1 MKMNPMKW
9 SLLISFAVLMIM
21 ACSSGG
27 NGDTSRLQQQVDS
40 LRQADEQHKSEL
52 NDVVTFVDALSAG
65 LDSISIQED
74 QLFDGSLEKKGN
86 TRELMLQR
94 IESFSQMLSNQRER
108 IKTLADSLKSRGAKI
123 EKLQSLITLLNQQL
137 DQKDKMITQL
147 RAELNNKDVDIA
159 KLKSHVGELTK
170 ANKEFAEYV
179 EGQMKAEQEK
189 SDRDNAVYVVVG
201 SADILKQAG
210 ITSGGGLF
218 SKKKVNTDA
227 TAQYFT
233 KKDMRNFTQL
243 EIPSAKP
250 KIVSNMPK
258 KSYKLEKTGKEQSVL
273 TITDPASFWS
283 QTRYL
288 VVQTK

>member
-1 MKMNPMKW
+1 MRADFSFSAPVGQAPAQLPQASQPVSRQSGPKGASTMWKTPVRAFFSAPFPARRWQALIQRKQWMHFGIMKSM
-9 SLLISFAVLMIM
+9 
-21 ACSSGG
+21 GY
-27 NGDTSRLQQQVDS
+27 TS
-40 LRQADEQHKSEL
+40 
-52 NDVVTFVDALSAG
+52 
-65 LDSISIQED
+65 
-74 QLFDGSLEKKGN
+74 
-86 TRELMLQR
+86 RELMLQR